1 MGLLELQRVH
11 GIEFTIQ
18 SQFTRAIKEKMDSS
32 LGHRFIPVNLKLLIY
47 IWIASSSSKI
57 KAVDKNAHNFL
68 RSYSVR
74 RQNQTSTASKQH
86 LHGLK
91 RPYKLQNKKD
101 SSLKVREKNYPRIRT
116 AGFVWEIP
124 FECIFCELGKM
135 SKRT

>member
-32 LGHRFIPVNLKLLIY
+32 LGHRFIPVSLNCSFISELLHP
-47 IWIASSSSKI
+47 ASKI

-116 AGFVWEIP
+116 VGFVWEIP
-124 FECIFCELGKM
+124 FEFIFCELGKM